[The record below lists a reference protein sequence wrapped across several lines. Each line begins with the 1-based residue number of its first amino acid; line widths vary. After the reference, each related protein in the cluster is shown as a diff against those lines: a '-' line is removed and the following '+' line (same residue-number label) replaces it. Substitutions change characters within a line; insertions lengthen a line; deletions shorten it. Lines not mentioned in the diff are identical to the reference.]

1 MDVQFQQASSL
12 IPSHRRQTLLLLTR
26 L

>member
-12 IPSHRRQTLLLLTR
+12 IQSHRRQTSLLLTR